1 MKKIEINQQMLNKF
15 ENFTAFVVIF
25 ETDNDTWLR
34 VFSGFYD
41 AITTFNKFVAER
53 PSNFEDCEIF
63 EDSEGFIIQ
72 NKYGSV
78 SCELIAKILE

>member
-1 MKKIEINQQMLNKF
+1 MKKIEINSETFRKF
-15 ENFTAFVVIF
+15 SNFTAFVVIF

-41 AITTFNKFVAER
+41 AITAFNKFVAER
-53 PSNFEDCEIF
+53 PSSLEDCEIF

-78 SCELIAKILE
+78 SCELVAKILE